1 MGLERP
7 RRRDLVLMAT
17 RVASMPNGR
26 SYVDFHEVRPEHAEV
41 HARLE
46 NWARWCRNRPGLSV
60 HPMFRG
66 AKSGQDWEPVTVT
79 TRVDTLDAQRIEKAV
94 AGLPHRQQVALRW
107 CYVFRTA
114 PRKMAA
120 GLGESLAGLADL
132 VHEGRQMLVNRGT

>member
-7 RRRDLVLMAT
+7 RRRDLMLMAT

-26 SYVDFHEVRPEHAEV
+26 SYVEFHEVRPEDAEV

-79 TRVDTLDAQRIEKAV
+79 TGVNTLDAQRIEKGVARLPYRPQHAV
-94 AGLPHRQQVALRW
+94 RW
-107 CYVFRTA
+107 AYVFRTA
-114 PRKMAA
+114 PRPMAA
-120 GLGESLAGLADL
+120 SLGVSLQELADL
-132 VHEGRQMLVNRGT
+132 VDMARVMLVNRS